1 MGEMPYSESPLC
13 ASLQQTGDGTAERA
27 SHRRRPFH
35 SHSAPS
41 GRTTFVL
48 DRPAATEAIAG
59 LWGLSP
65 QEPGAWRLDRFG
77 PDLATSVEVL
87 AGVVFSRHRRLVGGW
102 PDVEGA
108 SRVEIRVFPVVSD
121 THSRPALVAVSGL
134 GGAMLCHGIE
144 DLADALPDPW
154 GASPD
159 TLLDAL
165 EYLLAVAAAVVDGRE
180 VGPEVTADRSGAPLV
195 QPIG

>member
-1 MGEMPYSESPLC
+1 MGEMPYSESPLRV
-13 ASLQQTGDGTAERA
+13 SLQKTGDGTAERA
-27 SHRRRPFH
+27 SHKRRPFH
-35 SHSAPS
+35 SSS
-41 GRTTFVL
+41 GSTERTRFFL

-102 PDVEGA
+102 PDFDGA
-108 SRVEIRVFPVVSD
+108 SRVEIRVFPVASD
-121 THSRPALVAVSGL
+121 THSHPALVAVSGL
-134 GGAMLCHGIE
+134 GGPMLCHGIE
-144 DLADALPDPW
+144 DLASELPDPW

-165 EYLLAVAAAVVDGRE
+165 EYLLAVAAAAIDGRE
-180 VGPEVTADRSGAPLV
+180 VGPAVAAAGSGAPLV